1 MNFITKLGDWLERH
15 VMPIASVIGSQRHLS
30 SLRDGFIATLAV
42 NMAGAMA
49 SLFNAVIFKPDA
61 VLGKHLNKL
70 DGYANSVQPI
80 FDKYFIPVM
89 GRIWWGTIG
98 IITIFL
104 IISISYSL
112 AKSYEVD
119 GVAAA
124 LASMASFFAILPEI
138 TKPTAGIVGFLNADG
153 KAVEVAAEALNGATQ
168 ATIEI
173 WGQVPLGSLG
183 SDAMFTGIIVAMLAT
198 EIFVKVTKA
207 GWTIKMPEQVPP
219 AVSRAFSA
227 ILPAC
232 ITILV
237 FSIIGIIFTN
247 FVGKPL
253 MTCIVDVIQK
263 PLVNLGQSPI
273 TYIFM
278 ILLAQVLWFFGL
290 HGSNMTDPAM
300 NTMYKPPLYENM
312 EAALNG
318 KEIPNT
324 LTRNFLDVYAMHGGS
339 GATLGL
345 LVAIY
350 LFSKRQEQ
358 RELFKLAVAPG
369 LFNINEPVIFGL
381 PMVLNPIMFIPFV
394 LTPPICVFIAYV
406 FTEWIPFA
414 GKIMTET
421 PWTTPPVFGAYLA
434 TGGSWQAAV
443 VAAGTFILSIL
454 MYAPFVIA
462 SNRIDVN
469 QEA

>member
-1 MNFITKLGDWLERH
+1 MNFISKLGDWLERH
-15 VMPIASVIGSQRHLS
+15 VMPVASVIGSQKHLS
-30 SLRDGFIATLAV
+30 ALRDGFIATLAV

-49 SLFNAVIFKPDA
+49 SLFNAVILKPDS
-61 VLGKHLNKL
+61 VFGKMLNKI

-80 FDKYFIPVM
+80 FDKYFVPVM
-89 GRIWWGTIG
+89 ARIWWGTIG
-98 IITIFL
+98 IITVFL

-112 AKSYEVD
+112 AKAYEVD

-124 LASMASFFAILPEI
+124 LASMASFFAILPEVTDI
-138 TKPTAGIVGFLNADG
+138 SGEIVGFLNADG
-153 KAVEVAAEALNGATQ
+153 QAVELAAEALNGATT
-168 ATIEI
+168 ATIST

-183 SDAMFTGIIVAMLAT
+183 SDAMFTGIIVAMIAT

-237 FSIIGIIFTN
+237 FSIIGVIFTH
-247 FVGKPL
+247 FIDKPL
-253 MTCIVDVIQK
+253 MECIKDFIQK

-278 ILLAQVLWFFGL
+278 LLLAQLLWFFGL

-318 KEIPNT
+318 QEIPNT
-324 LTRNFLDVYAMHGGS
+324 ITRNFLDIYAMHGGS

-350 LFSKRQEQ
+350 FFSKRQEQ

-394 LTPPICVFIAYV
+394 LTPPLCVFIAYI

-414 GKIMTET
+414 GKVITET
-421 PWTTPPVFGAYLA
+421 PWTTPPVIGAYLA
-434 TGGSWQAAV
+434 TGSWQSAV
-443 VAAGTFILSIL
+443 VAAGTFLLSIL

-462 SNRIDVN
+462 SNRIEAN